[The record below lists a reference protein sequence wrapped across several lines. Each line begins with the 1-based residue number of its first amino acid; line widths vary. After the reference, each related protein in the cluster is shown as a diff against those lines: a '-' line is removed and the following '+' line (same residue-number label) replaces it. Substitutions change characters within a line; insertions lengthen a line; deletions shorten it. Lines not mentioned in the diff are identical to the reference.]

1 MKEVWLI
8 KGEKN
13 KVENI
18 LKGDDTTSRHS
29 ISFRDLSSMNLGD
42 GYVLIVDAPE
52 DVLKKVETLCEGM
65 IEKFDKKDEVLK
77 ILKEDEEKAING
89 FGSIFG

>member
-1 MKEVWLI
+1 MKEVWLV

-29 ISFRDLSSMNLGD
+29 ISFHDLATMNLGE
-42 GYVLIVDAPE
+42 GYVLVVDAPE
-52 DVLKKVETLCEGM
+52 DVLKRVESLCGGM

-77 ILKEDEEKAING
+77 IIKENEDKAING